1 MACESS
7 PGWAWGAPRNV
18 KFHWEVIREC
28 MEQSGRLDGKTYCF
42 GDYRFIPD
50 RQLLTLGEK
59 PLRIGARAL
68 DLLHL
73 LVIHAGEVVGKDQ
86 LIRYAWP
93 ATFVHEGN
101 LKVNIAALRRALSG
115 TASGLSC
122 IATVSGRGY
131 RFVAPLRVYGGDH
144 QPPLETPKAAGSE
157 LPLQTEVVGR
167 DRAIADLVAKL
178 SECKLLTIVGPAG
191 VGKTTLAVRLTQS
204 LLDRFRDGVCFVDL
218 AAIGDPQLVDAT
230 IAASLGAG
238 GKWTNMLAG
247 IVETLRD
254 REMLL
259 ILDNCEH
266 VLSTASAIAEHL
278 TLALPGLHVIATS
291 REPLRAR
298 SESVYR
304 LSPLPFPDEQ
314 GGENRVEAMAFPA
327 VELFV
332 KRAHA
337 AYGYQVDDADFPAIS
352 AICRRLDGIALAIE
366 LAASRLPALKPPAL
380 LNLLKESFTPLI
392 ARLGGTPQRHQT
404 LLATLDWSYQLLSKD
419 EARLLRLLSVFS
431 ASFSLAD
438 VIGVAS
444 HIDRSIEEIAM
455 YTESLAAKSLLS
467 TTHDASGTRYR
478 LLDSTR
484 SFTGER
490 LETAGEAVDAQ
501 SSHAHYLLRL
511 FEQAEAEWYWRP
523 RKEWT
528 ASYEPR
534 INDLRKAIDW
544 ALGDGLEHEVGVR
557 LTSAAIPLWDE
568 LSMVAESRRRVERAL
583 QCVEAL
589 SRCEPAVKMKLIASY
604 ASGLNFSDRL
614 GPEADSAWMEA
625 NQLARQIDN
634 VDYQFRTLWGL
645 GILQSFTGRHR
656 QTMATL
662 TQFARLAAG
671 QQEDRQVAA
680 EGERVRLM
688 AVFYCGDVRHAN
700 DDLKRLARDYAATE
714 KQSGMA
720 RFQMDRFVSIRVA
733 LAMAAWVA
741 GDRREAAAALRDAL
755 GHSISS
761 DHLVSHSNAL
771 AQAALPIA
779 LWSGESEI
787 ARQHVAA
794 LARNLTLREIAI
806 WQPVCRFYKGV
817 LACMDGDAEG
827 VGTMRQA
834 TEQLIANN
842 FLVRVPFYLSILAEA
857 ALRHG
862 RIALARDSLS
872 AAFNRADRQG
882 EHWSRPELLRVRGL
896 LQRLDGDLAG
906 ASETLLLAA
915 ETARESGALFFQLR
929 ASTSL
934 AELWAETDRQAAAEL
949 LSPVYAEFDDALPCA
964 SVTKARRLLE
974 ALARQDE
981 VARKGL
987 S

>member
-1 MACESS
+1 
-7 PGWAWGAPRNV
+7 
-18 KFHWEVIREC
+18 
-28 MEQSGRLDGKTYCF
+28 MERSGRIDGKTYCF

-50 RQLLTLGEK
+50 RQLLMLGDK
-59 PLRIGARAL
+59 PIRVGARAL

-86 LIRYAWP
+86 LITFVWP
-93 ATFVHEGN
+93 NTFVHESN
-101 LKVNIAALRRALSG
+101 LKVNIAALRRALPR

-131 RFVAPLRVYGGDH
+131 RFVAPLRVYGEDN
-144 QPPLETPKAAGSE
+144 QLSQSAPKAAVWE
-157 LPLQTEVVGR
+157 LPPLTEVVGR
-167 DRAIADLVAKL
+167 DGAIADLAARL
-178 SECKLLTIVGPAG
+178 SECRLLTVVGPAG
-191 VGKTTLAVRLTQS
+191 VGKTTLAITLAQH
-204 LLDRFRDGVCFVDL
+204 LPDRFRDGVCFVDL

-230 IAASLGAG
+230 IAASLGVG

-278 TLALPGLHVIATS
+278 TLALPALHVIATS

-304 LSPLPFPDEQ
+304 LSPLPYPDEK
-314 GGENRVEAMAFPA
+314 GGENRTEAMTFPA
-327 VELFV
+327 VQLFV

-337 AYGYQVDDADFPAIS
+337 AYGCGVDDADFPTIS

-366 LAASRLPALKPPAL
+366 LAASRLPVLKPAAL
-380 LNLLKESFTPLI
+380 LNLLKDSFAPLV
-392 ARLGGTPQRHQT
+392 AGSGGTPQRHQT
-404 LLATLDWSYQLLSKD
+404 LLATLDWSYQLLSRD

-431 ASFSLAD
+431 ASFSLSD
-438 VIGVAS
+438 VIGVAG
-444 HIDRSIEEIAM
+444 HIDRSIEDIAAC
-455 YTESLAAKSLLS
+455 TESLAAKSLLS
-467 TTHDASGTRYR
+467 TTHDANGPRYR

-484 SFTGER
+484 SFAGEL
-490 LETAGEAVDAQ
+490 LERAGEAADAQ
-501 SSHAHYLLRL
+501 LSHAHYLLRL
-511 FEQAEAEWYWRP
+511 FEQAEAEWQWRP
-523 RKEWT
+523 RKDWT

-534 INDLRKAIDW
+534 TNDLRKAIDW
-544 ALGDGLEHEVGVR
+544 ALGDGLEQEVGVR

-568 LSMVAESRRRVERAL
+568 LSTVAESRRRVERAL

-589 SRCEPAVKMKLIASY
+589 SRCDPAVKMKLIASY

-656 QTMATL
+656 QAMATL
-662 TQFARLAAG
+662 AQFAQLAAG
-671 QQEDRQVAA
+671 QRDDRQVAA

-700 DDLKRLARDYAATE
+700 DDLKRLARDYAATA
-714 KQSGMA
+714 KRSGVA

-741 GDRREAAAALRDAL
+741 GDRGEAAAALRDAL
-755 GHSISS
+755 EHSVAH

-779 LWSGESEI
+779 LWSGECKI

-806 WQPVCRFYKGV
+806 WQPVCRFYEGAV
-817 LACMDGDAEG
+817 ACMDGDAEG
-827 VGTMRQA
+827 IGTMHRA
-834 TEQLIANN
+834 IEQLIANN

-862 RIALARDSLS
+862 RLALARDSLS
-872 AAFNRADRQG
+872 AAFDRADGQG

-915 ETARESGALFFQLR
+915 ETARESGALFFRLR

-934 AELWAETDRQAAAEL
+934 AELWAETDRHAAAEL
-949 LSPVYAEFDDALPCA
+949 LSPVCAEFDDALPCA
-964 SVTKARRLLE
+964 SVAKARRLLE
-974 ALARQDE
+974 VLARQDE